1 MVDPHRQSPTQATAK
16 HQAPPANDVPDSA
29 AGVSEAGAWWRQLFA
44 AVPRWLLLTVVLFAL
59 GLLLFW
65 YARA

>member
-1 MVDPHRQSPTQATAK
+1 MVDSHRQSPPQATAE
-16 HQAPPANDVPDSA
+16 HQAPRANQVPAKAP
-29 AGVSEAGAWWRQLFA
+29 GVSEAGAWWRQLCA
-44 AVPRWLLLTVVLFAL
+44 TVPRWLLVAVALLAL

>member
-1 MVDPHRQSPTQATAK
+1 MVDSHRQSPSQATAK
-16 HQAPPANDVPDSA
+16 HQAPLANNVTDSA
-29 AGVSEAGAWWRQLFA
+29 PGVSEAGAWWRQLCA
-44 AVPRWLLLTVVLFAL
+44 AVPRWLLVAIALLAL